1 MNEWLLF
8 SFIFFG
14 ILSILAV
21 SELLRKRYNKPPES
35 TRKFIHICVGLV
47 VSICPFIFKV
57 NYQLITLS
65 IIFIAINTFLISKN
79 KVLSMNSIERFSYG
93 TIYFPLSV
101 LLLAIFFWDK
111 PISYFLSVAIL
122 TFSDPI
128 ASAIGSRS
136 QYHFKPWID
145 EKSIDGSLAMFCSS
159 FLIVL
164 IGTDTMARYY
174 DSSFYLPFYIL
185 IGLALFTSL
194 CATLSE
200 MISNEGSDNLS
211 IPLISFFSYEIFLI
225 NYTHG
230 DLIHLSIWTVLS
242 VSIFTG
248 AYKYQSLDFSGAIG
262 GFLIGVL
269 IFGSG
274 GWKLILPL
282 VFFFLS
288 SSLLSSLKNKPPS
301 NRDLMQ
307 ILANGGMP
315 ALFALIY
322 FFFPNDILLL
332 GYIGSLSAST
342 ADTWATEI
350 GFLSKKNP
358 YLVFSFK
365 QVSKGESGSISAIGT
380 IGSIAG
386 AFILGI
392 MCSYLFNINYLIVIV
407 AIAGCMGSFIDTLL
421 GSYLQGKYICIKCGQ
436 KTENKLHCNT
446 ETKLKT
452 GYRFIDNNFVNF
464 IANLAGSLTII
475 LISLMYG

>member
-1 MNEWLLF
+1 MNRVE
-8 SFIFFG
+8 
-14 ILSILAV
+14 
-21 SELLRKRYNKPPES
+21 RD
-35 TRKFIHICVGLV
+35 
-47 VSICPFIFKV
+47 
-57 NYQLITLS
+57 
-65 IIFIAINTFLISKN
+65 TF
-79 KVLSMNSIERFSYG
+79 G
-93 TIYFPLSV
+93 TIYFPISILILSS
-101 LLLAIFFWDK
+101 FFWDK
-111 PISYFLSVAIL
+111 PISFFLAVLTL
-122 TFSDPI
+122 TFADPI
-128 ASAIGSRS
+128 ASIIGSRS
-136 QYHFKPWID
+136 KHHFIPWID
-145 EKSIDGSLAMFCSS
+145 KKSINGSLAMFCTS
-159 FLIVL
+159 FIIIT
-164 IGTDTMARYY
+164 IGTDAMARYY
-174 DSSFYLPFYIL
+174 GSSFYLPLHIL
-185 IGLALFTSL
+185 IGLAIFTSM

-200 MISNEGSDNLS
+200 IISYKGSDNLT

-230 DLIHLSIWTVLS
+230 NLFHLLIWTILS
-242 VSIFTG
+242 LLIFTC
-248 AYKYQSLDFSGAIG
+248 AYKYKSLDFSGAIG
-262 GFLIGVL
+262 GFLIGAV

-282 VFFFLS
+282 VFFFLT

-301 NRDLMQ
+301 NRDVMQ
-307 ILANGGMP
+307 ILANGFIP
-315 ALFALIY
+315 ALFALCY
-322 FFFPNDILLL
+322 FFFPNGILLL

-386 AFILGI
+386 ALILGI
-392 MCSYLFNINYLIVIV
+392 ICSYLFDFNYLIVMV
-407 AIAGCMGSFIDTLL
+407 TIAGCMGSFIDTLL
-421 GSYLQGKYICIKCGQ
+421 GRYFQGKYICIKCGQ